1 MKYEAG
7 VLIKLLLQKKSV
19 NFNKDVSSCA
29 MVHLVHLDDETL
41 SKERNKFYY
50 VSITNDYV
58 TDFT

>member
-41 SKERNKFYY
+41 SKIGISF
-50 VSITNDYV
+50 ITLILRV